1 MPLNTVLVVDDEPK
15 IRDIVRQALDEDVDR
30 VLEAETGRAAIAIAE
45 AERPELVILDLGLP
59 DMDGLEVC
67 RAIRARSSVPIVILS
82 ARSEE
87 SDKVAMLDA
96 GADDYVTKPF
106 STAEFLA
113 RIRAQ
118 TRRARMP
125 SILGA
130 EAPLVVGDLVIDT
143 VRNTVTRAGEL
154 IHLTRTEWALLR
166 ALIAQDDRPVTHD
179 RLFAQVWGHAEGDA
193 RLYLRVYVAHLRRK
207 LEVDPYRPRL
217 ILTEP
222 GVGYR
227 FVIEP

>member
-15 IRDIVRQALDEDVDR
+15 IRDVVRQALDEDVDR

-106 STAEFLA
+106 STAELLA

>member
-15 IRDIVRQALDEDVDR
+15 IRDVVRQALDEDVDR
-30 VLEAETGRAAIAIAE
+30 VLEAETGQAAIAIAE

-87 SDKVAMLDA
+87 RDKVGILDA

-106 STAEFLA
+106 STAELLA

-130 EAPLVVGDLVIDT
+130 EAPLVVGDLVIDP
-143 VRNTVTRAGEL
+143 VRNTVTRAGES

-179 RLFAQVWGHAEGDA
+179 RLFTQVWGHAEGDA